1 MEERPF
7 KGMIHLLHKRMNGIT
22 YPVTKQE
29 IIEQIGAEGVKVDA
43 VTEMTVQEILEPVKM
58 EQYECAAQ
66 FYCALLGS
74 L

>member
-29 IIEQIGAEGVKVDA
+29 IIEQIGHEKVKVDA
-43 VTEMTVQEILEPVKM
+43 VTEMTVREIIEPVRL

>member
-29 IIEQIGAEGVKVDA
+29 IIEQIGYEKVKVDA
-43 VTEMTVQEILEPVKM
+43 VTEMTVREIIEPVRL